1 MNRTAHTDP
10 LAALADDLAAMEAE
24 IYGIAALGHE
34 IAGLFDAERRAA
46 RERLVATIAAA
57 TLFSTLSA
65 TSAAIG
71 FGHTGP
77 GALVIGIFAGLASAS
92 AAFVTCPA
100 PTCVSQVGA
109 SLRAW
114 WRR

>member
-1 MNRTAHTDP
+1 MNRPSQSDP
-10 LAALADDLAAMEAE
+10 LAALADDLAAMEAD
-24 IYGIAALGHE
+24 IYGIGALGREIAALIE
-34 IAGLFDAERRAA
+34 TEQRKA

-71 FGHTGP
+71 FGHTGA

-92 AAFVTCPA
+92 SGLVACPA
-100 PTCVSQVGA
+100 PVFVSRAGTG
-109 SLRAW
+109 LRAW

>member
-1 MNRTAHTDP
+1 MNHRCHTDP
-10 LAALADDLAAMEAE
+10 LAVLADELAAMEAD

-57 TLFSTLSA
+57 SVFSALSA

-71 FGHTGP
+71 FGHTGT
-77 GALVIGIFAGLASAS
+77 GAFVIGIFAGLAAASSAL
-92 AAFVTCPA
+92 VTCPA
-100 PTCVSQVGA
+100 PACIRRAGNR
-109 SLRAW
+109 LRAW
-114 WRR
+114 WRQ